1 MSHQEDEYEVDAY
14 DDPLIKAIHHVD
26 DGRDYAQRII
36 HDMRQRYY
44 IRAGIYLPRPPAP
57 QVVAPKLIPVKT
69 GKKRK
74 KKVRKVSH
82 EQTI

>member
-1 MSHQEDEYEVDAY
+1 MSHQEDEYEVDTY
-14 DDPLIKAIHHVD
+14 DDPLIKAIRHVD
-26 DGRDYAQRII
+26 DGRDYTQRII

-82 EQTI
+82 EY

>member
-1 MSHQEDEYEVDAY
+1 MTQQAEDYAVSVY
-14 DDPLIKAIHHVD
+14 DHPMIKAIHHVD
-26 DGRDYAQRII
+26 DGRDYTQRII

-44 IRAGIYLPRPPAP
+44 IRAEIYLPRPPAP
-57 QVVAPKLIPVKT
+57 QVVAPKLTPTMT
-69 GKKRK
+69 GKKRN

>member
-1 MSHQEDEYEVDAY
+1 MNRQEEDYEISVY

-26 DGRDYAQRII
+26 DGRDYTQRII

-57 QVVAPKLIPVKT
+57 QVVAPKLTPTMT
-69 GKKRK
+69 GKKRN

>member
-1 MSHQEDEYEVDAY
+1 MSGQEEHCKVSVY
-14 DDPLIKAIHHVD
+14 DHPLIKAIHHVD
-26 DGRDYAQRII
+26 DGRDYTQRII

-57 QVVAPKLIPVKT
+57 QVVAPKLTPTMT
-69 GKKRK
+69 GKKRN